1 MNNKNVVLIGGGVL
15 GSQIAYQSAFR
26 GYNVKVWLRS
36 EASIGRSKPK
46 FERLHKLYLD
56 DLEASKALIGTKNPD
71 YIRGFFDDFSSVTLK
86 DIDKLKEKATSAYE
100 NMVFELD
107 LEKAVSDADIIIE
120 ALAEDPVQKIEFYKK
135 LAPVLPK
142 NTILCTNSSS
152 LLPSQFAEYT
162 GAPERYLALHFAN
175 NVWRHN
181 TAEVM
186 GHAGTDK
193 KYYDKVVEFAKGI
206 GMIPLLLK
214 KEQPGYI
221 LNSMLIPLLTAA
233 EMLYANDVSDPETI
247 DKTWMLGTGAPVG
260 PFQILDIVGL
270 TTAYNITMMKPGAD
284 DPETMAGKI
293 AAMLKRY
300 IDEGKTGINA
310 GEGFY
315 KYK

>member
-1 MNNKNVVLIGGGVL
+1 MDIKNVVVIGGGVL
-15 GSQIAYQSAFR
+15 GSQIAFQSAFK

-46 FERLHKLYLD
+46 FERLYNLYQN
-56 DLEASKALIGTKNPD
+56 DLEDSKNLIGKD
-71 YIRGFFDDFSSVTLK
+71 SSDFIRGFFDDSSEITL
-86 DIDKLKEKATSAYE
+86 DNIEALKVRAKNAYE

-107 LEKAVSDADIIIE
+107 LSKAVSDADIVIE
-120 ALAEDPVQKIEFYKK
+120 ALAEDPIQKIEFYKK
-135 LAPVLPK
+135 LAPILPN

-162 GAPERYLALHFAN
+162 GAPKRYLALHFAN

-181 TAEVM
+181 TAEIM
-186 GHAGTDK
+186 GHAGTEK
-193 KYYDKVVEFAKGI
+193 KYYDMVVDFAKGI

-214 KEQPGYI
+214 KEQAGYI
-221 LNSMLIPLLTAA
+221 LNSMLIPFLSSA
-233 EMLYANDVSDPETI
+233 EMLYALDVADPETV

-260 PFQILDIVGL
+260 PFRILDIVGL
-270 TTAYNITMMKPGAD
+270 TTAYNITMMKPDAKNPD
-284 DPETMAGKI
+284 TLAGKI
-293 AAMLKRY
+293 AIMLKKY
-300 IDEGKTGINA
+300 LDEGKTGINA

>member
-1 MNNKNVVLIGGGVL
+1 MNIRNIVLIGGGVL

-26 GYNVKVWLRS
+26 GYNVTVWLRS

-46 FERLHKLYLD
+46 FERLQKLYLE
-56 DLEASKALIGTKNPD
+56 DLESSKKLIGKENPD
-71 YIRGFFDDFSSVTLK
+71 YIRGFFDDFSSVSVD
-86 DIDKLKEKATSAYE
+86 DIDKLKEKATSAYQSI
-100 NMVFELD
+100 NFELD
-107 LEKAVSDADIIIE
+107 LEKAVKDADIVIE
-120 ALAEDPVQKIEFYKK
+120 ALAEDPAQKIEFYKK

-142 NTILCTNSSS
+142 KTILCTNSSS
-152 LLPSQFAEYT
+152 LLPSQFAKYT

-181 TAEVM
+181 TAEIM

-193 KYYDKVVEFAKGI
+193 KYYDIVVSFAKSI
-206 GMIPLLLK
+206 GMIPLLLT
-214 KEQPGYI
+214 KEQAGYI
-221 LNSMLIPLLTAA
+221 LNSMLIPFLTAA
-233 EMLYANDVSDPETI
+233 EILYADDVADPETI

-260 PFQILDIVGL
+260 PFRILDIVGL

-284 DPETMAGKI
+284 DPTTMAGKI

-300 IDEGKTGINA
+300 VDEGKTGINA